1 MVETAENW
9 PRDDATSVVDGSREY
24 RVAIT
29 HDEPVRL
36 VAGAEASELL
46 CGPLSRRVFS
56 DIPMQNAPASP
67 LGFVRRCR

>member
-1 MVETAENW
+1 MMETAENW
-9 PRDDATSVVDGSREY
+9 PRDDTTSVVDGSREY

-36 VAGAEASELL
+36 VAGAETSELL
-46 CGPLSRRVFS
+46 CGPLSRRAFS

-67 LGFVRRCR
+67 RDSFGGCR